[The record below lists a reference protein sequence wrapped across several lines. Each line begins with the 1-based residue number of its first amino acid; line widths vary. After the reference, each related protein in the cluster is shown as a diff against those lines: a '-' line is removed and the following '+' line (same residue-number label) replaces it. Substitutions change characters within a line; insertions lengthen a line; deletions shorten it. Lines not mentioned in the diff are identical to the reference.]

1 MAVILIDLTMNGL
14 DHVAISLG
22 NAIGMFSYRQLDD
35 NNLVGPQEREDISMS
50 LKTEELSI
58 RSW

>member
-1 MAVILIDLTMNGL
+1 
-14 DHVAISLG
+14 
-22 NAIGMFSYRQLDD
+22 LDD